1 MTGMAGDSFRRRHLV
16 TPSALRNRN
25 PIIRGNS
32 SGAVFAAGL
41 LCWPLPALLH
51 AGILGVILTVMQ
63 LVGAKRYAVWTFCLT
78 VIAFDLKSV
87 LPQEIG

>member
-1 MTGMAGDSFRRRHLV
+1 VTLVGSKESPTFSREWTRRN
-16 TPSALRNRN
+16 ANRN

-32 SGAVFAAGL
+32 SGAFFAAGL

-51 AGILGVILTVMQ
+51 AGILGVTLTVMQ
-63 LVGAKRYAVWTFCLT
+63 LIGPKRYAVWTFCLT